1 MCANRYIASH
11 THSRHRT
18 RETLLPVWLYASS
31 PVWLYT
37 HDASVVICE
46 LAKMRTYHIPMM
58 PVWLYTHDASVVIC
72 ERHLNANENDSHS
85 AIMGTQRAPHVSKYS
100 LTYNHA
106 GCVGICQP
114 SLTYRHEG
122 LSLYTIPR
130 FRYHP
135 FERAGGPY

>member
-11 THSRHRT
+11 PHSRHRT
-18 RETLLPVWLYASS
+18 RETLLLVWLYASS
-31 PVWLYT
+31 P
-37 HDASVVICE
+37 
-46 LAKMRTYHIPMM
+46 TYHIPMM

>member
-1 MCANRYIASH
+1 
-11 THSRHRT
+11 
-18 RETLLPVWLYASS
+18 
-31 PVWLYT
+31 
-37 HDASVVICE
+37 
-46 LAKMRTYHIPMM
+46 MM

-122 LSLYTIPR
+122 FAFIPYPDLGTIPLSGR
-130 FRYHP
+130 GAPTDHEF
-135 FERAGGPY
+135 F

>member
-1 MCANRYIASH
+1 MRARQCGYIPMM
-11 THSRHRT
+11 
-18 RETLLPVWLYASS
+18 PVWLYASLS
-31 PVWLYT
+31 YT
-37 HDASVVICE
+37 HDASVVIYPCCQCG
-46 LAKMRTYHIPMM
+46 YIPMM